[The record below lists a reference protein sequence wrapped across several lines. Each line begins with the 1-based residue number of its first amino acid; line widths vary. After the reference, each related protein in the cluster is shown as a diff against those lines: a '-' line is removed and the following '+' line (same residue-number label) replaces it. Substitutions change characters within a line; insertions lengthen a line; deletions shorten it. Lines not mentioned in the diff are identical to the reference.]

1 MKFKNRPAIFNGIKF
16 DSQLELKGY
25 RYLKM
30 LKVPFKFH
38 TKTFT
43 LSKGYTIEDF
53 SQKTKKLYT
62 ASVRPITYTPEFE
75 IKCPN
80 GIILYIEM
88 KGQRTESFN
97 LKWKMCR
104 KQLKKHERAI
114 IIKNIADLDRILD
127 LYHVPKNVKQMKIN
141 LEL

>member
-1 MKFKNRPAIFNGIKF
+1 MKFKNRPAVFNGIKF

-30 LKVPFKFH
+30 LKVPFRFH
-38 TKTFT
+38 AKTFT
-43 LSKGYTIEDF
+43 LFKGYTIEEF
-53 SQKTKKLYT
+53 SQKTKKLYIAT
-62 ASVRPITYTPEFE
+62 VRPMTYTPEFE

-80 GIILYIEM
+80 GIILFIEM
-88 KGQRTESFN
+88 KGVRTESFN
-97 LKWKMCR
+97 LKWKIYR
-104 KQLKKHERAI
+104 KQLKSNQRAI